1 MVGTSDPA
9 GSRER
14 ARAFGNYIRSLRQ
27 NCHGRGKGKS
37 LRQLSEETGIPLS
50 VLSRGERGLQ
60 DLRKPWYIER
70 LAPAL
75 GVRPSVMKRVAAL
88 VTPMDVVELRSARP
102 EPASP
107 VLWARLQANLEKLR
121 PAPADVLEALL
132 LYVEFL
138 VDRVQRG
145 ERKVV

>member
-1 MVGTSDPA
+1 MMGTIRQSD
-9 GSRER
+9 SRER
-14 ARAFGNYIRSLRQ
+14 ARAFGNYVRSLRL
-27 NCHGRGKGKS
+27 NFYGRGKGKS
-37 LRQLSEETGIPLS
+37 LRQLSEETGIAVS

-75 GVRPSVMKRVAAL
+75 GVRTSVMKRVAAL
-88 VTPMDVVELRSARP
+88 VTPADVVELRSARP

-107 VLWARLQANLEKLR
+107 ILWARLHANLEKLR
-121 PAPADVLEALL
+121 AAPADVLEALL

-145 ERKVV
+145 QRKAG

>member
-1 MVGTSDPA
+1 MGTA
-9 GSRER
+9 GQLDSRER
-14 ARAFGNYIRSLRQ
+14 AKAFGNYIRSLRQ
-27 NCHGRGKGKS
+27 NFYGRGRGKS
-37 LRQLSEETGIPLS
+37 LRQLSEETGIAVS

-88 VTPMDVVELRSARP
+88 VTPADVVDLRSGRP

-107 VLWARLQANLEKLR
+107 VLWARLQATLEKLR
-121 PAPADVLEALL
+121 GAPPDVLEALL

-138 VDRVQRG
+138 ADRVQRG
-145 ERKVV
+145 ERKAV